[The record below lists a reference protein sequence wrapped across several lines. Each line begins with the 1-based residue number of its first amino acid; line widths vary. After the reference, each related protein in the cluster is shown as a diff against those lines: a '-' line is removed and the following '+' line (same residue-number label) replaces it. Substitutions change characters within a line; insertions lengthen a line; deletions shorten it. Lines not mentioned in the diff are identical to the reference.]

1 MCLRVLS
8 FSHWVTSGKPYE
20 YQERYSKIAKVEDMV
35 DQEGD
40 GRECGNLINTLISDC
55 GKPSSVTKSIR
66 RLQKIWLTRKE
77 KIMEISL
84 ML

>member
-1 MCLRVLS
+1 M
-8 FSHWVTSGKPYE
+8 TSGKPYE
-20 YQERYSKIAKVEDMV
+20 YQERYSKIAKNMV